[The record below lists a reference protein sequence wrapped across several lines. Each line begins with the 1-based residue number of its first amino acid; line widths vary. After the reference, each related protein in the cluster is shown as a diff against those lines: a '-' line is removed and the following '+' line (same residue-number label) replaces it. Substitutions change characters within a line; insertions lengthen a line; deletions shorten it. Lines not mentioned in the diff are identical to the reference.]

1 MRSPHDGQ
9 SHVSA
14 RRARVLP
21 YDSLENDLQQ
31 PNGDLSREAVSI
43 VYHRGLLDLVF
54 DAAQVHRRAQDA
66 AAVQC
71 ASLLSV
77 KTGGCPENCA
87 YCPQSAHFRTEVEAE
102 PLLPVEAVAS
112 AARDAKANGAD
123 RFCLGAAWREVQDG
137 PSFDRVLE
145 MVGAVKRAGL
155 ETCVTLGMLTPPQ
168 AARLRDA
175 GLDYYNHNLDS
186 GRAFYDQIITTRC
199 YDDRLKTLEAVRA
212 AGLKV
217 CCGGIL
223 GMGESHDDRIDLL
236 HELARQRPQLESVPI
251 NTLVAVAGTP
261 LADQPPVAWDDLLR
275 VVATARILMPRAR
288 IRLSAGRLQMGD
300 TLQAFCFLAGA
311 NSIFLGDRLL
321 TTPNAPS
328 GEDFALLERLGLRAV
343 QSGDTETLEV
353 EA

>member
-1 MRSPHDGQ
+1 M
-9 SHVSA
+9 
-14 RRARVLP
+14 LP
-21 YDSLENDLQQ
+21 YAALASDAQR
-31 PNGDLSREAVSI
+31 PAGGLSRDAVAS

-54 DAAQVHRRAQDA
+54 DAARVHRQAQDA
-66 AAVQC
+66 AEVQC
-71 ASLLSV
+71 AALLSV

-87 YCPQSAHFRTEVEAE
+87 YCPQSAHYRTGVEAE
-102 PLLPVEAVAS
+102 PLMDVEAVAS

-145 MVGAVKRAGL
+145 MVGTVKRAGL

-168 AARLRDA
+168 AARLQDA
-175 GLDYYNHNLDS
+175 GLDYYNHNLDT
-186 GRAFYDQIITTRC
+186 GRAFYDRIITTRR
-199 YDDRLKTLEAVRA
+199 YDDRLQTLAAVRA

-223 GMGESHDDRIDLL
+223 GMGESHNDRIDLL
-236 HELARQRPQLESVPI
+236 HELARQHPQPESVPI

-261 LADQPPVAWDDLLR
+261 LEDQPPVAWDDLLR
-275 VVATARILMPRAR
+275 VVAAARLLMPHAR
-288 IRLSAGRLQMGD
+288 IRLSAGRLQMSD

-328 GEDFALLERLGLRAV
+328 GADFALLERLGLRAV
-343 QSGDTETLEV
+343 QPGDTASLEV